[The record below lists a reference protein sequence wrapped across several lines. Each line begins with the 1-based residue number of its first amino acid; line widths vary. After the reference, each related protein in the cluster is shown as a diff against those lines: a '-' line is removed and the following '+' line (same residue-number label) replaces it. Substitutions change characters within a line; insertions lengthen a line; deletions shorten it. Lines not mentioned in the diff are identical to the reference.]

1 MNELSHTTVGE
12 SADMAKPDRAI
23 NRADMVWYALGGC
36 FFLVAF
42 FHLARNHFL
51 LFHSLVELVSI
62 AVAWSVFLLVW
73 NARDMLKNDGLLFLG
88 LAYFFIGWLDLLH
101 TLAYKG
107 MGVFPPEGA
116 ANLATQL
123 WIAGRGIQGASFLAY
138 PLLLGRRIPY
148 RPLMAAFT
156 ALTGLLLASIFV
168 WNVFPACYVNGQ
180 GLTPF
185 KVMSEYVICIMMLG
199 GLVLLSR
206 KRSLH
211 EPGSYPFV
219 AAAIVASI
227 FSELAFTFY
236 VGVYDLSNAAGH
248 FLKIVSFFLIYLAL
262 VRHSLRKPYA
272 TLFRELALEREALT
286 QSDRLHQARTRILS
300 ESNRGTVDEL
310 MTLAIDEVELL
321 TDSRIGFFHTLDE
334 DSMTVSLQGWSTRT
348 VREYCRASATRRH
361 YPVDRAGVWGDCV
374 RERKGVI
381 HNDYDAL
388 PHRKGFPEGHAA
400 VFRELLVPVFREE
413 RIVAILG
420 VGNKPSPYLQEDLD
434 SASKLADLLWDI
446 VERKWI
452 EESRKRSEEKW
463 RNILQRT
470 PQVGIALGP
479 SGEIVF
485 ANDHFLRLTGWES
498 HEVLGRD
505 WFETFIPPEVRAFVR
520 DVFERTM
527 GVRHDLPYSTFE
539 NEILTRSGQR
549 LLVSWANV
557 QTQDATG
564 RPTDVTCLGVDITE
578 RKRAEQEILRAK
590 DEAEAANASKSE
602 FLANM
607 SHEIRTPLNGVVGML
622 QLLESTELDAE
633 QREYGELA
641 LQSSMR
647 LTRLLSD
654 ILDLSRVEAGKMV
667 IRNETFDL
675 RGALAQT
682 MDLFAPSAAQ
692 SGVRILQHMDPGLP
706 DMVTGDP
713 VRLQQVLTN
722 LIGNA
727 FKFTERGSI
736 TVEAYP
742 LPCNDAAQ
750 ARMFFS
756 VTDTGCGIPDEALET
771 LFQPFTQVSSGY
783 TREHQGAGLGLSIC
797 RRLVELMGGTMSI
810 SSEVGVGTSVYFCIT
825 AGKAE
830 ARPHDAHAKARTS
843 DWRNLRILVA
853 EDDEVNMFAVRQQ
866 LEKAGHDVVPAWN
879 GRQAVERFSG
889 EAFDAVLMDVQ
900 MPVMDGVTAAGII
913 RKIERESGL
922 PHVPVIAMTAY
933 SMSSDREKFLAGGM
947 DGYISKP
954 FSLRELNN
962 VIGDVLGPREQT
974 PAD

>member
-1 MNELSHTTVGE
+1 
-12 SADMAKPDRAI
+12 
-23 NRADMVWYALGGC
+23 
-36 FFLVAF
+36 
-42 FHLARNHFL
+42 
-51 LFHSLVELVSI
+51 
-62 AVAWSVFLLVW
+62 
-73 NARDMLKNDGLLFLG
+73 
-88 LAYFFIGWLDLLH
+88 
-101 TLAYKG
+101 
-107 MGVFPPEGA
+107 
-116 ANLATQL
+116 
-123 WIAGRGIQGASFLAY
+123 
-138 PLLLGRRIPY
+138 
-148 RPLMAAFT
+148 
-156 ALTGLLLASIFV
+156 
-168 WNVFPACYVNGQ
+168 
-180 GLTPF
+180 
-185 KVMSEYVICIMMLG
+185 
-199 GLVLLSR
+199 
-206 KRSLH
+206 
-211 EPGSYPFV
+211 
-219 AAAIVASI
+219 
-227 FSELAFTFY
+227 
-236 VGVYDLSNAAGH
+236 
-248 FLKIVSFFLIYLAL
+248 
-262 VRHSLRKPYA
+262 
-272 TLFRELALEREALT
+272 
-286 QSDRLHQARTRILS
+286 
-300 ESNRGTVDEL
+300 
-310 MTLAIDEVELL
+310 MTI
-321 TDSRIGFFHTLDE
+321 T
-334 DSMTVSLQGWSTRT
+334 LQGWSTRT
-348 VREYCRASATRRH
+348 MREYCRVSVTTRH
-361 YPVDRAGVWGDCV
+361 YPVERAGVWGDCV
-374 RERKGVI
+374 RERKGII
-381 HNDYDAL
+381 HNDYDSL
-388 PHRKGFPEGHAA
+388 SNRKGFPEGHAA

-420 VGNKPSPYLQEDLD
+420 VGNKPSAYLQEDLD

-446 VERKWI
+446 VERKWT

-470 PQVGIALGP
+470 PQVGITLAP

-498 HEVLGRD
+498 PEVLGKD
-505 WFETFIPPEVRAFVR
+505 WFETFIPPEKRAFMR
-520 DVFERTM
+520 EVFERTM

-539 NEILTRSGQR
+539 NEILTRSGER

-564 RPTDVTCLGVDITE
+564 RPLDVTCLGVDITE
-578 RKRAEQEILRAK
+578 RKRAEKEILRAK

-667 IRNETFDL
+667 IRDETFDL
-675 RGALAQT
+675 REALAQT
-682 MDLFAPSAAQ
+682 MDLFAPTAAQ
-692 SGVRILQHMDPGLP
+692 SGVRILQHVDPALP
-706 DMVTGDP
+706 EMVTGDP
-713 VRLQQVLTN
+713 IRLQQVLTN

-727 FKFTERGSI
+727 FKFTEQGTI

-742 LPCNDAAQ
+742 LPCNDSGKT
-750 ARMFFS
+750 RMFFS
-756 VTDTGCGIPDEALET
+756 VSDTGCGIPDEALET
-771 LFQPFTQVSSGY
+771 LFQPFTQVSRGY

-810 SSEVGVGTSVYFCIT
+810 SSEVGVGTSMYFCIT

-830 ARPHDAHAKARTS
+830 ARDHDADAKVRIL

-866 LEKAGHDVVPAWN
+866 LEKAGHAIVPAWN
-879 GRQAVERFSG
+879 GRQAVERFSEG
-889 EAFDAVLMDVQ
+889 SFDAVLMDVQ

-913 RKIERESGL
+913 RKMERESDL

-954 FSLRELNN
+954 FGLRELHK
-962 VIGDVLGPREQT
+962 VIGEILGPREQT